1 MKLISLCLATL
12 VAGLVAG
19 PVGAADGTLNFIG
32 KVVNGA
38 CKLEGA
44 GDNGVI
50 NVSMGDIPL
59 SRLKNSQSGTGPAVG
74 VDIRV
79 KDCEKGT
86 YYIVVDGPTP
96 TGMPEHRV
104 LALDGRGKP
113 AGNVGIC
120 SPTVQALRSASMNAS
135 IRNTIPALR
144 SRWTAAPAP
153 SGSKLSTTPGIKPT
167 WILATATRRPGLPLC
182 RNSFPVR
189 DETST

>member
-96 TGMPEHRV
+96 AGMPEHRV

-113 AGNVGIC
+113 AGNVGILLTDRTGTPL
-120 SPTVQALRSASMNAS
+120 SLDERIDPQHDPR
-135 IRNTIPALR
+135 IEIPADGG
-144 SRWTAAPAP
+144 
-153 SGSKLSTTPGIKPT
+153 SGTFRLKAFYYTWDKAHMDPGDGN
-167 WILATATRRPGLPLC
+167 ATARFTIMQ
-182 RNSFPVR
+182 
-189 DETST
+189 E

>member
-59 SRLKNSQSGTGPAVG
+59 SRLKTVS
-74 VDIRV
+74 
-79 KDCEKGT
+79 
-86 YYIVVDGPTP
+86 
-96 TGMPEHRV
+96 
-104 LALDGRGKP
+104 LAPGR
-113 AGNVGIC
+113 
-120 SPTVQALRSASMNAS
+120 R
-135 IRNTIPALR
+135 
-144 SRWTAAPAP
+144 
-153 SGSKLSTTPGIKPT
+153 
-167 WILATATRRPGLPLC
+167 
-182 RNSFPVR
+182 
-189 DETST
+189 

>member
-44 GDNGVI
+44 GDNEVI

-96 TGMPEHRV
+96 
-104 LALDGRGKP
+104 P
-113 AGNVGIC
+113 ACLNIAYWP
-120 SPTVQALRSASMNAS
+120 S
-135 IRNTIPALR
+135 
-144 SRWTAAPAP
+144 TAAASRPA
-153 SGSKLSTTPGIKPT
+153 T
-167 WILATATRRPGLPLC
+167 
-182 RNSFPVR
+182 
-189 DETST
+189 

>member
-1 MKLISLCLATL
+1 MKVISLCLATL

-19 PVGAADGTLNFIG
+19 PVCAADGTLNFIG

-113 AGNVGIC
+113 AGNVGILLTDRTGTPL
-120 SPTVQALRSASMNAS
+120 SLEIGRAS
-135 IRNTIPALR
+135 
-144 SRWTAAPAP
+144 
-153 SGSKLSTTPGIKPT
+153 
-167 WILATATRRPGLPLC
+167 C
-182 RNSFPVR
+182 RERVYR
-189 DETST
+189 HA